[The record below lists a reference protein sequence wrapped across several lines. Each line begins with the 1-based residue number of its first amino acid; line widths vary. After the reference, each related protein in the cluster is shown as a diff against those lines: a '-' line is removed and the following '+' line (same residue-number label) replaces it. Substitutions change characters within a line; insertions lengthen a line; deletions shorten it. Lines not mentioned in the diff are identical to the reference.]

1 MVLLNSS
8 QDCKTVV
15 FYSSQN
21 RFTRREYSRGG
32 GGGGGV
38 LLVCAPT
45 LQTSVKFRDFEDIS
59 LLVFNKSFSN
69 LVRFLILK
77 ALFPAESTDFP

>member
-21 RFTRREYSRGG
+21 RFTRREYSP
-32 GGGGGV
+32 GGGGV

-45 LQTSVKFRDFEDIS
+45 VQTSVKFRDFEDIS

>member
-21 RFTRREYSRGG
+21 RFTRREYSP

-38 LLVCAPT
+38 LLFFAPT
-45 LQTSVKFRDFEDIS
+45 LQTSVKFREFEDIS

>member
-21 RFTRREYSRGG
+21 RFTRREYSP
-32 GGGGGV
+32 GGGV

>member
-21 RFTRREYSRGG
+21 RFTRREYSP
-32 GGGGGV
+32 GGGGV
-38 LLVCAPT
+38 LLCFAPT

>member
-15 FYSSQN
+15 FYSPQN
-21 RFTRREYSRGG
+21 RFTRREYSP
-32 GGGGGV
+32 GV
-38 LLVCAPT
+38 LLVCAPI

>member
-21 RFTRREYSRGG
+21 RFTRREYSP
-32 GGGGGV
+32 GGV

>member
-21 RFTRREYSRGG
+21 RFTRREYSPGG
-32 GGGGGV
+32 GGG
-38 LLVCAPT
+38 LVFAPT

>member
-21 RFTRREYSRGG
+21 RFTRREYSP
-32 GGGGGV
+32 GGGGV

-45 LQTSVKFRDFEDIS
+45 LQTSVLFRDFEDIS

-77 ALFPAESTDFP
+77 ALFPAESADFP

>member
-15 FYSSQN
+15 FDSSQN
-21 RFTRREYSRGG
+21 RFTRREYSP
-32 GGGGGV
+32 GGGV

>member
-21 RFTRREYSRGG
+21 RFTRREYSP
-32 GGGGGV
+32 GGGGV

-45 LQTSVKFRDFEDIS
+45 LQTSVKFRDVEDIS

>member
-1 MVLLNSS
+1 MIEDVA
-8 QDCKTVV
+8 
-15 FYSSQN
+15 SQN
-21 RFTRREYSRGG
+21 CRMLETFVWRVGG
-32 GGGGGV
+32 GGGQ
-38 LLVCAPT
+38 VCAPT

-77 ALFPAESTDFP
+77 ALFPAESTDFS

>member
-1 MVLLNSS
+1 M
-8 QDCKTVV
+8 
-15 FYSSQN
+15 
-21 RFTRREYSRGG
+21 EGG
-32 GGGGGV
+32 GGGRGK
-38 LLVCAPT
+38 VCAPT

-59 LLVFNKSFSN
+59 LLVFNKSFSD

>member
-21 RFTRREYSRGG
+21 RFTRREYSP
-32 GGGGGV
+32 GGGGV

-45 LQTSVKFRDFEDIS
+45 LQTSVKFPDFEDIS